1 MAVTLKDPQ
10 DGDLTEVSDINV
22 TPFID
27 VILVLL
33 IIFMVAAP
41 LSTVDVAVDLPVSNA
56 QPQPRPDKPLFL
68 TVKSDLTLAL
78 GNDPLARGALQ
89 TTLDQQTGH
98 DREQRI
104 FLRADG
110 MVAYRELMA
119 VMNLLR
125 EAGYLKVALVG
136 LEDTGQA
143 DKGVSATLPAAS
155 APGTMPAAG
164 SIAPQPDGTKR

>member
-10 DGDLTEVSDINV
+10 DGDLTEVSEINV

-27 VILVLL
+27 VMLVLL

-56 QPQPRPDKPLFL
+56 QQQPRPDKPVFL
-68 TVKSDLTLAL
+68 TVKPDLTLAL
-78 GNDPLARGALQ
+78 GNEDVPRVALQ
-89 TTLDQQTGH
+89 ATLDQQTGN

-110 MVAYRELMA
+110 VVAYRELMS

-125 EAGYLKVALVG
+125 QAGYLKIALVG
-136 LEDTGQA
+136 LEDIGQITG
-143 DKGVSATLPAAS
+143 PAPAS
-155 APGTMPAAG
+155 QIGGPA
-164 SIAPQPDGTKR
+164 QP

>member
-10 DGDLTEVSDINV
+10 DADLNEVSDINV

-27 VILVLL
+27 VMLVLL

-56 QPQPRPDKPLFL
+56 QQQPRPDKPVFL
-68 TVKSDLTLAL
+68 TVKPDLTLAL
-78 GNDPLARGALQ
+78 GNEDVPRSALQ
-89 TTLDQQTGH
+89 ATLDQQTNN

-110 MVAYRELMA
+110 VVAYRELMS

-125 EAGYLKVALVG
+125 QAGYLKIALVG
-136 LEDTGQA
+136 LEDVGQVI
-143 DKGVSATLPAAS
+143 GPGSLPAA
-155 APGTMPAAG
+155 APPTGEP
-164 SIAPQPDGTKR
+164 PQP

>member
-1 MAVTLKDPQ
+1 MGVSLKDPE
-10 DGDLTEVSDINV
+10 DGDLPEVSDINV

-27 VILVLL
+27 VMLVLL

-68 TVKSDLTLAL
+68 TVKSDLSLSL
-78 GNDPLARGALQ
+78 GNDDVARPSLAA
-89 TTLDQQTGH
+89 TLDAATGS
-98 DREQRI
+98 DREQRV

-110 MVAYRELMA
+110 TVAYSDLME

-125 EAGYLKVALVG
+125 SAGYLKIALVG
-136 LEDTGQA
+136 LEDTGQRVA
-143 DKGVSATLPAAS
+143 PVAAT
-155 APGTMPAAG
+155 PGTP
-164 SIAPQPDGTKR
+164 